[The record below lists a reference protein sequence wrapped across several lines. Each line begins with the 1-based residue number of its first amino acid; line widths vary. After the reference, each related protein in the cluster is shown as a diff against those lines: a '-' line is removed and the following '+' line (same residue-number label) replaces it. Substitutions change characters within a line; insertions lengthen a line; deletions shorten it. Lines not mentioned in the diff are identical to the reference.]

1 MIINSRNELPVYDH
15 RLEARPSELLTG
27 PIEPVLLLAEQVI
40 SNDAKTLADYAIHD
54 RTTREEI
61 INHRLAAALLRT
73 DIDAVKAAASELRAI
88 QDRGDRKLTM
98 GLVEEIAV
106 AALASHD
113 PAATAG
119 RLAEARLS
127 LLPYNL
133 VDAWMKGERAA
144 LATANPNLVLG
155 QVRTTLDP
163 IAEKNGGLVDQPTA
177 AAVVAARAARDRL
190 YPVAPQIAAAMAQI
204 VDANSTGSTTD
215 IWAARQVTLDESFD
229 AKPITIAIWDS
240 GVDMNLFPPAADSGM
255 AIDGE
260 GHAVPDLLRPT
271 PGYTERLPELLDLAK
286 GLFDLRAGQMTP
298 AAEAYQSK
306 VATLKPEEVKEFS
319 ESLGFMFNYL
329 HGTHVAG
336 IAVAGNPFARI
347 QAVSMHFP
355 HRQEDMKLD
364 RAISERRAAF
374 YREAIERMLAA
385 GTRVVNMSWRLG
397 PAIFESI
404 LATQGGTA
412 DAIERKQL
420 AAELFAIEKS
430 ALEKS
435 IRAAPDI
442 LFVAGAGN
450 EGNDAGF
457 SDYIPA
463 GLSIPN
469 LITVGAVDR
478 AGREAIFTSVGG
490 TVVIYA
496 NGVEIEAVVPGGQ
509 RRAFSGTSMA
519 SPQVANAAAKLAA
532 MRPELSGAQ
541 LRQLL
546 IDTATTEGRVKL
558 LNTRE
563 AFAKAGINA
572 ALPT

>member
-1 MIINSRNELPVYDH
+1 VIINNRNELPVYDH
-15 RLEARPSELLTG
+15 RLDARPSELLTG
-27 PIEPVLLLAEQVI
+27 PIEPVLLLADQVI
-40 SNDAKTLADYAIHD
+40 ANDAKTLADFAIQD

-73 DIDAVKAAASELRAI
+73 DVDAVKAAASELRAI

-106 AALASHD
+106 DALASHD
-113 PAATAG
+113 PAATAT
-119 RLAEARLS
+119 RLAKIRLS
-127 LLPYNL
+127 LLPYDT
-133 VDAWMKGERAA
+133 VDAWMKAERAT

-155 QVRTTLDP
+155 QVRLTLDP
-163 IAEKNGGLVDQPTA
+163 IAEKNGGLVDQRSA
-177 AAVVAARAARDRL
+177 AAVVSARAARDRL
-190 YPVAPQIAAAMAQI
+190 YPVAPQIAAALAQI
-204 VDANSTGSTTD
+204 IDANSTGSKTD
-215 IWAARQVTLDESFD
+215 IWATRQVTLDESSD
-229 AKPITIAIWDS
+229 VKPITIAIWDS
-240 GVDMNLFPPAADSGM
+240 GVDMNLFTPAADPGM

-260 GHAVPDLLRPT
+260 GQAVPDLLRPT
-271 PGYTERLPELLDLAK
+271 QGYTERLPELLDLVK
-286 GLFDLRAGQMTP
+286 GLFDLRAGQMTS
-298 AAEAYQSK
+298 AAAAYQSR
-306 VATLKPEEVKEFS
+306 AAALKPEEVKEFS
-319 ESLGFMFNYL
+319 EALGFVANYV

-336 IAVAGNPFARI
+336 IAAEGNPFARI
-347 QAVSMHFP
+347 QAISMHFP

-364 RAISERRAAF
+364 RTISERRAAF
-374 YREAIERMLAA
+374 YREAIKRMQAA
-385 GTRVVNMSWRLG
+385 GARVVNMSWRLG
-397 PAIFESI
+397 PEIFESI
-404 LATQGGTA
+404 LATQGGAA
-412 DAIERKQL
+412 DANERKQL

-450 EGNDAGF
+450 EGNDASF

-463 GLSIPN
+463 ALSIPN

-546 IDTATTEGRVKL
+546 IDTATAEGRVKL
-558 LNTRE
+558 LNSKG
-563 AFAKAGINA
+563 AFEKAGIEA
-572 ALPT
+572 A